1 MDPSNKLYRLRIATP
16 IFVAILAIAL
26 LYLPSLTTL
35 WEKWVLW
42 DQDLAHSLPT
52 IGVMFIL
59 LSYRNYQQT
68 TTSTAK
74 TPWYWLQFIAIGCC
88 SLLWYVFES
97 LSISLPAYFLI
108 LALITLLISTSLSF
122 QVLRATLPYLG
133 LLIFTVPVWGELNSL
148 LVDLSSKIVGEA
160 VKLSRM
166 TALIDGSNI
175 FLPSG
180 TIFIADGC
188 SGLRYLTVALLIGY
202 ILALVNNYR
211 TPQAITTLLL
221 AVLLGLFANWLRI
234 YLLVLIG
241 YITEMQSSLMRDHE
255 TFGWIV
261 FALILV
267 PTVYF
272 APIAKQQ
279 PVTIPIPRPSLL
291 PLLPLL
297 IGPLL
302 LYFSPEP
309 TTGAQPLSLQQLTQ
323 YKIPATNVIGARLN
337 PDFFGTREKLQL
349 NMDGNQLQIDLFTHI
364 PGSKKEEI
372 VPYIGRLI
380 NSSQWNNE
388 KHLNLTT
395 RGGGSFE
402 TVVYRRVGSQVR
414 ILVAKQY
421 VIGRYQTANYF
432 YAKLI
437 QILAK
442 AAGDSYFGLLV
453 VQINCANDCSDE
465 IANIKPALDKIS
477 QLQ

>member
-16 IFVAILAIAL
+16 IFVAILAVAL
-26 LYLPSLTTL
+26 LYLPSLATL
-35 WEKWVLW
+35 WKKWVLW
-42 DQDLAHSLPT
+42 DQDLAHALPT
-52 IGVMFIL
+52 IGVMFVL
-59 LSYRNYQQT
+59 LGYRNYEQT
-68 TTSTAK
+68 TTRTAK
-74 TPWYWLQFIAIGCC
+74 TPWYWLQLIAIAGC
-88 SLLWYVFES
+88 SLLWYLFES

-108 LALITLLISTSLSF
+108 IALIALFISASLSF
-122 QVLRATLPYLG
+122 QVLRAALPYLG
-133 LLIFTVPVWGELNSL
+133 LLIFTIPVWGELNGL
-148 LVDLSSKIVGEA
+148 LVDLSSSMVGEA

-211 TPQAITTLLL
+211 TPQAITTILL

-241 YITEMQSSLMRDHE
+241 YVTEMQSSLMRDHE
-255 TFGWIV
+255 TFGWFV
-261 FALILV
+261 FALILI

-279 PVTIPIPRPSLL
+279 AVTISIPRPSLL

-309 TTGAQPLSLQQLTQ
+309 KTGVQPLSLQQLAQ
-323 YKIPATNVIGARLN
+323 YQIPATNVIGARLN
-337 PDFFGTREKLQL
+337 ADFIGTRENMQL

-388 KHLNLTT
+388 KSLNLTT
-395 RGGGSFE
+395 PEGQSFDAQ
-402 TVVYRRVGSQVR
+402 VFRRVGSQMR
-414 ILVAKQY
+414 ILVLKQY
-421 VIGRYQTANYF
+421 IVGHYETANYF
-432 YAKLI
+432 SAKLI

-442 AAGDSYFGLLV
+442 ASGDNYFGLLM
-453 VQINCANDCSDE
+453 VQVNCADDCSDE
-465 IANIKPALDKIS
+465 IANIKPALDQIS

>member
-1 MDPSNKLYRLRIATP
+1 MDHSNKLDRLRIATP
-16 IFVAILAIAL
+16 IFVAILAVAL
-26 LYLPSLTTL
+26 LYLPSLSTL
-35 WEKWVLW
+35 WGKWILW
-42 DQDLAHSLPT
+42 DQDLAHALPT

-59 LSYRNYQQT
+59 LGYRNYQQT

-74 TPWYWLQFIAIGCC
+74 TPWYWLQLIAIGCG
-88 SLLWYVFES
+88 SLLWYLFES

-108 LALITLLISTSLSF
+108 IALITLFISTSLSF

-148 LVDLSSKIVGEA
+148 LVDLSSLIVGEA

-211 TPQAITTLLL
+211 TPQAIATIFL
-221 AVLLGLFANWLRI
+221 AVLLGLIANWLRI
-234 YLLVLIG
+234 YLLVVIG
-241 YITEMQSSLMRDHE
+241 YATEMQSSLMHDHE
-255 TFGWIV
+255 TFGWFV
-261 FALILV
+261 FALILI

-272 APIAKQQ
+272 APLTKRQIA
-279 PVTIPIPRPSLL
+279 TITIPRPSFL

-302 LYFSPEP
+302 LYFSPDP
-309 TTGAQPLSLQQLTQ
+309 TTAAQPLSLQQLAPYQ
-323 YKIPATNVIGARLN
+323 IPATNVIGARLN
-337 PDFFGTREKLQL
+337 PGLLGASEKLQL

-364 PGSKKEEI
+364 PSSKKEEI
-372 VPYIGRLI
+372 VPYIGRMI

-388 KHLNLTT
+388 KRLRLTT
-395 RGGGSFE
+395 PEGGSFE
-402 TVVYRRVGSQVR
+402 AEIYRRVGSQVR

-453 VQINCANDCSDE
+453 VQMNCTNDCNNE
-465 IANIKPALDKIS
+465 LTNIKPALDKIS